1 MDKLP
6 KFLRKNPKVKT
17 FEDKLKESIKKQDK
31 TPGRLPE
38 FLRPSKKYSNS
49 VRKVN
54 TPIV

>member
-6 KFLRKNPKVKT
+6 KFLRKNPKVKSI
-17 FEDKLKESIKKQDK
+17 EDEFKKNIKKQDK
-31 TPGRLPE
+31 NPDRLPE

-54 TPIV
+54 TSII